1 MSVRPGPPV
10 GTVALLFTDIEGSTR
25 LASQLGRAWPEVL
38 AAHHALI
45 NSAIA
50 AEGGFVDGTEGDAFF
65 ATFADPAAAARA
77 AVAAQRALYA
87 RIWPEAVGELRVRM
101 GLHVGYV
108 ERGRTGYVGLE
119 VHRAARVA
127 AAAHGGQLLL
137 TAGARELV
145 GDVVATQSLGI
156 HRLKDFP
163 APVQLY
169 CAVVDGRGAEAFPP
183 PRTYE
188 VRPTNLPAGA
198 PALVGRES
206 DLERVRSGLLV
217 DGERLVTLTGR
228 GGSGKTSLARA
239 AGAQLLDQY
248 PGGVWWADLA
258 SVRSPAEVP
267 GVVAAALGSER
278 DVDGSPLRAIEARL
292 RTSGATLLILDNMEQ
307 LITSS
312 GWLAELIGSLPE
324 LRVLITSQ
332 LPLRIPQE
340 RVIQLDALDDD
351 SAAMLIEQ
359 VARRRG
365 GTVPSDAGTRA
376 VLLEVVRLLD
386 GLPLALELAAARL
399 SLLSAAQLR
408 DRLRESS
415 DVLRDPAGVRVE
427 RQRSLRATVQWT
439 LGLLDDPTRALFSRM
454 GAFAHPAELEELE
467 AVADGDGLDVLE
479 GLTGLLDAALV
490 RRVESG
496 DGRVRFGLPEALHQI
511 SARLLDESPDGKRWR
526 RAHAQRQYELA
537 WSARTTACD
546 GATFTAAIVGDAEIA
561 AALRWAQ
568 ENGDPLW
575 RPIAAARASLL
586 VNIGRLR
593 EATTVLDSLLQ
604 SPPEDRAV
612 HALALTARAAARM
625 AVGEPEAALAPAEE
639 AVRLAGDPLDVCFA
653 LTTRGLIKL
662 FSGDPQAAVIDYE
675 EATRMARGLG
685 PGMLTGAL
693 VWGAQARM
701 SAGEVEL
708 ARARLE
714 EARRI
719 GAAIDASALRYI
731 DTLEG
736 DIAMLSGRPG
746 EALEPYA
753 RSLESARD
761 RNDALQVLFDLRGL
775 ANAMAGLRRDTEALQ
790 LLGLVEGQAEAVG
803 GPGADVGSHLQG
815 NDAVLQAESRLGS
828 EKASAQ
834 RALGRAVPAGYRV
847 DRACRLARAH
857 TVV

>member
-1 MSVRPGPPV
+1 M
-10 GTVALLFTDIEGSTR
+10 
-25 LASQLGRAWPEVL
+25 
-38 AAHHALI
+38 
-45 NSAIA
+45 
-50 AEGGFVDGTEGDAFF
+50 
-65 ATFADPAAAARA
+65 
-77 AVAAQRALYA
+77 AAQRALYA

-169 CAVVDGRGAEAFPP
+169 CAVGDGRGAEAFPP

-258 SVRSPAEVP
+258 SVRLPAEVP

-278 DVDGSPLRAIEARL
+278 DVDGSPLRAIEARP

-386 GLPLALELAAARL
+386 GLPLALELAAAR
-399 SLLSAAQLR
+399 SPRRAQPSCAIVSGSRPMFCEIRPVYAWNGSAHYGPR
-408 DRLRESS
+408 CNGRWDCWMTRRERCSA
-415 DVLRDPAGVRVE
+415 VWVRS
-427 RQRSLRATVQWT
+427 RTPRSLRNWRRW
-439 LGLLDDPTRALFSRM
+439 PTGTASMSSRTDRTARCRARTAGGIWRRPGPVRPAR
-454 GAFAHPAELEELE
+454 GAASDLRSPP
-467 AVADGDGLDVLE
+467 
-479 GLTGLLDAALV
+479 
-490 RRVESG
+490 
-496 DGRVRFGLPEALHQI
+496 GRVA
-511 SARLLDESPDGKRWR
+511 
-526 RAHAQRQYELA
+526 
-537 WSARTTACD
+537 
-546 GATFTAAIVGDAEIA
+546 
-561 AALRWAQ
+561 
-568 ENGDPLW
+568 
-575 RPIAAARASLL
+575 
-586 VNIGRLR
+586 
-593 EATTVLDSLLQ
+593 
-604 SPPEDRAV
+604 
-612 HALALTARAAARM
+612 
-625 AVGEPEAALAPAEE
+625 
-639 AVRLAGDPLDVCFA
+639 
-653 LTTRGLIKL
+653 
-662 FSGDPQAAVIDYE
+662 
-675 EATRMARGLG
+675 
-685 PGMLTGAL
+685 
-693 VWGAQARM
+693 
-701 SAGEVEL
+701 
-708 ARARLE
+708 
-714 EARRI
+714 
-719 GAAIDASALRYI
+719 
-731 DTLEG
+731 
-736 DIAMLSGRPG
+736 
-746 EALEPYA
+746 
-753 RSLESARD
+753 
-761 RNDALQVLFDLRGL
+761 
-775 ANAMAGLRRDTEALQ
+775 
-790 LLGLVEGQAEAVG
+790 
-803 GPGADVGSHLQG
+803 
-815 NDAVLQAESRLGS
+815 
-828 EKASAQ
+828 
-834 RALGRAVPAGYRV
+834 
-847 DRACRLARAH
+847 
-857 TVV
+857 